1 MATAR
6 VAMQDHRAYMDEHL
20 HQGGGFM
27 SRVVVTG
34 LGLITSLGNDL
45 ASSWEAL
52 CQGKS
57 GVAEIEGYDLEQYR
71 VHFGGQVKTFD
82 PALYM
87 DRKEVRRTDPYEQL
101 AIATTKQA
109 LAQSGLQIT
118 GENAG
123 DIGVYIGSGIGG
135 LVTLHEQF
143 RVLFERGPDRISP
156 FFINMMIVDGAPGAV
171 SIMTGA
177 KGPNWAAVSACAT
190 SGNTVGEAWETIR
203 RGDARAMI
211 AGGSEKAITPIAMA
225 AFDNMHALSRR
236 NDDPQGASRPFDA
249 TRDGFVMGEGSAML
263 ILEDLDFAR
272 ARGATALAELIGY
285 GSTGDAHHITE
296 PAPGGEGLVRAMR
309 RALQKAGLRPDQV
322 DYINAHGTSTPF
334 NDRTETQAI
343 KTCFGEHAY
352 RLAISSTKSM
362 TGHTLG
368 AAGAVEAVI
377 SIMAIQSGIIPPT
390 INLRTPDPECDLDYV
405 PNEARRATVNIAM
418 SNSMGFGG
426 HNTCLIFKRYEG

>member
-1 MATAR
+1 M
-6 VAMQDHRAYMDEHL
+6 
-20 HQGGGFM
+20 GGDIM

-45 ASSWEAL
+45 ATSWEAL

-57 GVAEIEGYDLEQYR
+57 GVAEITGYDTSRHR
-71 VHFGGQVKTFD
+71 VHFGAEIKDFD
-82 PALYM
+82 PTLYM
-87 DRKEVRRTDPYEQL
+87 DRKEVRRNDPYEQL

-109 LAQSGLQIT
+109 LAHSGLQIT
-118 GENAG
+118 GENAD

-135 LVTLHEQF
+135 LVTMHDQFKVLHEK
-143 RVLFERGPDRISP
+143 GPDRISP
-156 FFINMMIVDGAPGAV
+156 FFINMMIIDGAPGIV
-171 SIMTGA
+171 SILTGA

-190 SGNTVGEAWETIR
+190 SGNTVGEASETIR

-211 AGGSEKAITPIAMA
+211 AGGSEMGVTPISMA

-249 TRDGFVMGEGSAML
+249 TRDGFVMGEGAGML

-272 ARGATALAELIGY
+272 ARGATILAELVGY
-285 GSTGDAHHITE
+285 ASTGDAHHVTE
-296 PAPGGEGLVRAMR
+296 PAPGGSGLVRAMR
-309 RALQKAGLRPDQV
+309 RALQKADLRPDQV
-322 DYINAHGTSTPF
+322 DYINAHGTSTQF

-343 KTCFGEHAY
+343 KTCFGDHAY

-377 SIMAIQSGIIPPT
+377 SIMAIQTGILPPT
-390 INLRTPDPECDLDYV
+390 INLHHPDPECDLDYV
-405 PNEARRATVNIAM
+405 PNEARQATINMAM